1 MFSIRLAKMKLVA
14 GCQVINN
21 VTHCVNPF
29 NTLNVL
35 DMRVEGECVSA
46 SIKPLFQAISFLLF
60 LFGTLGNM
68 AYLAVMTRS
77 YQELSMIDLFLV
89 GLSALDIIASIFLP
103 LFYFLEISDLANNF
117 NDSSCRFVTLM
128 QETSLV
134 LTIYLLL
141 FAIRSFYQKIVL
153 GKSNGNTKFRFIV
166 LLIFSLLL
174 AIVPVIPLIK
184 DTHAHD
190 GRCHNEFGS
199 FSSVVIYAVLLFL
212 IQVIFPVLCFT
223 YMFTQLGLYLH
234 STRRSGDDE
243 NNLGA
248 IQRTAS
254 RRKLGTLLLITGT
267 FFAFYVPYSL
277 SALWFL
283 LDGGR
288 ILEHYI
294 YCHLFDIFHLIVCG
308 KCLANPVIY
317 IAYQEGF
324 RENLKRVICGFR
336 IGRRY
341 NFMHVKY
348 HFRRDGQDGM
358 AEDQRELQDNGTLL
372 AEMGEWQPIQRA
384 VTPPP
389 NPDLELN
396 DKEHDYEEEDT
407 GEDTV
412 AILKPWKNLRS

>member
-1 MFSIRLAKMKLVA
+1 MKLVA
-14 GCQVINN
+14 GCQIINN
-21 VTHCVNPF
+21 ITHCPNPF
-29 NTLNVL
+29 HTLGVL
-35 DMRVEGECVSA
+35 DTRVEGECVSK
-46 SIKPLFQAISFLLF
+46 SIKPLFQATSFLLF
-60 LFGTLGNM
+60 LFGTLGNI

-103 LFYFLEISDLANNF
+103 FIYFLEISDLANNF

-128 QETSLV
+128 QEVSLV

-153 GKSNGNTKFRFIV
+153 GKSNGNTKFRFTV

-174 AIVPVIPLIK
+174 AIVPAIPLIK
-184 DTHAHD
+184 DTLAYD
-190 GRCHNEFGS
+190 GRCHIDSGS
-199 FSSVVIYAVLLFL
+199 FSSIVIYVVLLFL
-212 IQVIFPVLCFT
+212 IQVVFPVLCFT

-234 STRRSGDDE
+234 PNPGSGDDE
-243 NNLGA
+243 SNLGS
-248 IQRTAS
+248 IQRTAN

-267 FFAFYVPYSL
+267 FFAFYIPYAL
-277 SALWFL
+277 SGLWFL
-283 LDGGR
+283 LDGGS
-288 ILEHYI
+288 IINHPI

-348 HFRRDGQDGM
+348 HFRRDGHDGM
-358 AEDQRELQDNGTLL
+358 AEDQRELQDNGTLHG
-372 AEMGEWQPIQRA
+372 EIGEWQQMQRV

-396 DKEHDYEEEDT
+396 DKEHDYEEDDN